1 MAYTNGMDSTTHRT
15 AKQDAE
21 SPAMI
26 EKLMLVTIVVKN
38 QDKALD
44 FYTKTLGFE
53 KRADFAPPGNPRWVT
68 VAPTGQDIEIALWEA
83 GSKSVGVPPSHQQPG
98 IGTQWNFKVA
108 DCRKTYAELKAR
120 GVKFISQPV
129 EYPYAIGAEFIDPD
143 GNHFSIVQPRTMSP
157 SDWKK

>member
-1 MAYTNGMDSTTHRT
+1 MNSASNE
-15 AKQDAE
+15 APKQDPGRP
-21 SPAMI
+21 SMI

-83 GSKSVGVPPSHQQPG
+83 GSKSVGVPPSHHQPG
-98 IGTQWNFKVA
+98 IGTQWNFKVE

-120 GVKFISQPV
+120 GVKFKSQPV
-129 EYPYAIGAEFIDPD
+129 EYPYAIGAEFTDPD
-143 GNHFSIVQPRTMSP
+143 GNHFSIVQPLTTSP
-157 SDWKK
+157 SEWKK